1 MTIVR
6 NKDDNMDVEKSRD
19 SRDNGRFMH
28 RLVATAITVAL
39 FILVGWTMQDDMK
52 NTLYLLLLC
61 AVVWAEFFISEYLRS
76 RKKSR
81 DIHDAAANEENIE
94 ELLPKPEGQ
103 TERAYDELLRKVI
116 RDGKIA
122 DERMKIVQA
131 DADEYYTMWI
141 HQIKTPIAAMQ
152 LLISSQEQGENK
164 RLMSSE
170 MMQIESYCQMALNY
184 LKLGDDEQDFVF
196 KEYELFPMVKK
207 VVKKYAASFI
217 DKKISLN
224 ILENGT
230 CGSKEQNDSTQN
242 DDLHSGDTALC
253 DSIQVA
259 ASRKILTDEK
269 WFCFLFEQIFS
280 NAVKY
285 TKQGGITIYADD
297 SALYVEDTGIGI
309 REDDIPRIF
318 EKGYTGLNGRLDQRA
333 TGIGLYLAKTTADK
347 LNISISVQS
356 QSGVGSKFALSFPPN
371 ERKMFD

>member
-1 MTIVR
+1 MDIENNR
-6 NKDDNMDVEKSRD
+6 NRGNRDIRD
-19 SRDNGRFMH
+19 SRDNGRFIH
-28 RLVATAITVAL
+28 RLVAAAITVAL
-39 FILVGWTMQDDMK
+39 FILVGWTMQDNMK
-52 NTLYLLLLC
+52 STLYLLLLC
-61 AVVWAEFFISEYLRS
+61 TVVWAEFFYSEYLRS

-81 DIHDAAANEENIE
+81 DIHDAAENEENIE

-116 RDGKIA
+116 RDGKTR
-122 DERMKIVQA
+122 DERMKSVQA

-152 LLISSQEQGENK
+152 LLISSQESGENK
-164 RLMSSE
+164 RMMSSE

-224 ILENGT
+224 ILEN
-230 CGSKEQNDSTQN
+230 STPQ
-242 DDLHSGDTALC
+242 
-253 DSIQVA
+253 
-259 ASRKILTDEK
+259 ILTDEK

-347 LNISISVQS
+347 LNIRISVQS
-356 QSGVGSKFALSFPPN
+356 QSGVGSKFGLTFPPD